1 MAETDVDYTPL
12 DEVDCWVFDLDNTL
26 YPAECRLFDQVSR
39 RMGEW
44 VAAYFGVE
52 RDDATKLQKDYFH
65 AHGSTL
71 RGLMER
77 HGIEPGA
84 YLDYV
89 HNIDLSLVAPSPSL
103 DRALAR
109 LPGRK
114 LIFTNATVAHADRVM
129 KRLGVDHH
137 FEDIFD
143 IIAAD
148 YVPKPAPEVYTQLV
162 ERHGIDPERSVLF
175 EDSARNLAPAADIGM
190 KTVWVRTGHAFS
202 EWGSEGDHIQFVAD
216 DLETWLADYLGR

>member
-1 MAETDVDYTPL
+1 MAETGVDYTPL
-12 DEVDCWVFDLDNTL
+12 DAVDCWVFDLDNTL
-26 YPAECRLFDQVSR
+26 YPASCRLFDQISH

-44 VAAYFGVE
+44 VADFFGVE
-52 RDDATKLQKDYFH
+52 RDEARKLQKEYFH

-77 HGIEPGA
+77 HGVEPGP

-89 HNIDLSLVAPSPSL
+89 HDIDLTLVEPSPAL

-114 LIFTNATVAHADRVM
+114 LIFTNATVAHAERVM
-129 KRLGVDHH
+129 DRLGVTHH
-137 FEDIFD
+137 FEGTFD
-143 IIAAD
+143 IVAAD
-148 YVPKPAPEVYTQLV
+148 FVPKPAPAVYDRLV
-162 ERHGIDPERSVLF
+162 ERHLIDPARSVLF
-175 EDSARNLAPAADIGM
+175 EDSARNLAPAADMGM

-202 EWGSEGDHIQFVAD
+202 EWGSEGDHIHFVAE
-216 DLETWLADYLGR
+216 DLESWLADYLAR